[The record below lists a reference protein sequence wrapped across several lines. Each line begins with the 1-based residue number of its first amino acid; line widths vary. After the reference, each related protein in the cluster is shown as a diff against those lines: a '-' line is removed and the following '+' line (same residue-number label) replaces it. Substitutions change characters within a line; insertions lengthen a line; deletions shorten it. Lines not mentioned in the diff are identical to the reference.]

1 MSQYEVLLRETEEAL
16 RYFQKENERLQNEN
30 QELRTENNSLSNE
43 NRELRTENNCLSM
56 EKEKWRSNYEL
67 IYHSRG
73 YRMILRVKAL
83 LGRL

>member
-30 QELRTENNSLSNE
+30 QELRTENNSPSMVKE
-43 NRELRTENNCLSM
+43 N
-56 EKEKWRSNYEL
+56 WRSNYEL

-83 LGRL
+83 LGRLSCCRETIKD

>member
-16 RYFQKENERLQNEN
+16 HFFQKENERLQNEN
-30 QELRTENNSLSNE
+30 DRLQNEIQELRTENK
-43 NRELRTENNCLSM
+43 CLSM
-56 EKEKWRSNYEL
+56 EKEQWRSNYEL

>member
-1 MSQYEVLLRETEEAL
+1 MSQYELLLRETEEAL
-16 RYFQKENERLQNEN
+16 RYNQKEKECLQNDIQELNKENERLQNDIQRLREEN
-30 QELRTENNSLSNE
+30 ER
-43 NRELRTENNCLSM
+43 LSM
-56 EKEKWRSNYEL
+56 EKENWRSNYEL

>member
-30 QELRTENNSLSNE
+30 QELRTENK
-43 NRELRTENNCLSM
+43 CLSM